1 MAEENEEESREE
13 GDLPPSFFPFDA
25 DEDLI
30 QEPFDL
36 GEPVEVSVEGVFFA
50 ETGSNV
56 SRFVL
61 LTDGERKLP
70 IVIGAPEAVSI
81 SIPLEGSQTDRP
93 LTHDL
98 LKSILEKL
106 GGHITKI
113 VIDDIWNKTY
123 YAKIFIQHGKTLL
136 EVDSR
141 PSDAIA
147 LALRCEVPI
156 YVRDGI
162 LDQTDD

>member
-1 MAEENEEESREE
+1 MAEENEDEARDESE
-13 GDLPPSFFPFDA
+13 LPPSFFPFDG
-25 DEDLI
+25 DDDLI
-30 QEPFDL
+30 SEPFDL

-50 ETGSNV
+50 ESGSNV

-98 LKSILEKL
+98 LRTILEKL
-106 GGHITKI
+106 GGHVTKI

-123 YAKIFIQHGKTLL
+123 YAKIFIQHGKNFL
-136 EVDSR
+136 EIDSR

-147 LALRCEVPI
+147 LALRCEIPI